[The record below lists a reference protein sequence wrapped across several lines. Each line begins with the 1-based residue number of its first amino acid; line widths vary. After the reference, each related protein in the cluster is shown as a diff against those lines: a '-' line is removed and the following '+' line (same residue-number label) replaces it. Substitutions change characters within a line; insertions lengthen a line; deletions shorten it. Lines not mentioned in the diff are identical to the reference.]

1 MDLEE
6 ELAQLHERILRCRR
20 CHLSETRKN
29 AVPGEGPITAQVM
42 FVGEAPGRMEDLE
55 GRPFVG
61 RAGRLLDQ
69 LLVEAGLER
78 ERIFIGNVVKCRPIS
93 PEGRDRRP
101 TPEEISTCSP
111 YLDRQ
116 IELIKPR
123 ILCPMGGTA
132 TSYLLEKYG
141 FTPQGIS
148 KIHGKL
154 YKVKEGILYILP
166 LYHPAAALYLN
177 RLKDV
182 LRKDF
187 QRLKDLMSQSTL
199 EAFN

>member
-1 MDLEE
+1 MGLEE
-6 ELAQLHERILRCRR
+6 ELTRLHERILQCRR
-20 CHLSETRKN
+20 CHLSETRRN
-29 AVPGEGPITAQVM
+29 PVPGEGPVTAQVM

-61 RAGRLLDQ
+61 RAGKLLDE
-69 LLVEAGLER
+69 LLAEIGLER
-78 ERIFIGNVVKCRPIS
+78 GEVFIGNVVKCRPIS

-101 TPEEISTCSP
+101 TPEEISICSP

-116 IELIKPR
+116 IELIRPR
-123 ILCPMGGTA
+123 ILCPMGNTA

-148 KIHGKL
+148 RVHGRI
-154 YKVKEGILYILP
+154 YRVEGGLCIFP

-187 QRLKDLMSQSTL
+187 YRLKGLIAQSTL
-199 EAFN
+199 EGFK